1 MKKRI
6 LSLICVLALC
16 LGMLPTTAWAAD
28 DYETSTSDGGV
39 TTYTFHALNTTN
51 SIICNGD
58 TVIDLRQ
65 VNPGSGTAEINIC
78 TRAENLTITLV
89 GDSTKIYPVDVDFG
103 EISSGN
109 TMDELP
115 QKVILQDFRTTG
127 EIDFGFLNL
136 GEENTLPIEY
146 VGTVEAATIRGGR
159 TSGANTKT
167 GISLTLTPN
176 GTSTLN
182 VDYLVVNT
190 NLTLDGGAITM
201 DPCKNNNRI
210 SVGKSLT
217 IQNCKVTM
225 TGDGTDRGIRGN
237 NITIENSTLDNIQD
251 IHGFS
256 TNDIYYLTGTMGNS
270 SIKVTNSTVALTGG
284 IINAKDISITG
295 GSTVTYSGSYKSAPR
310 CGCECLELEHLVRK
324 KFQQSYHNH

>member
-28 DYETSTSDGGV
+28 DYETSTSDDGV

-65 VNPGSGTAEINIC
+65 VNPGSGTAEINIR

-146 VGTVEAATIRGGR
+146 VGTVEAATIRGR
-159 TSGANTKT
+159 HTSGANTKT

-201 DPCKNNNRI
+201 DPCKNDNRN
-210 SVGKSLT
+210 GSLLLRRHRSAALL
-217 IQNCKVTM
+217 
-225 TGDGTDRGIRGN
+225 G
-237 NITIENSTLDNIQD
+237 
-251 IHGFS
+251 HGEQS
-256 TNDIYYLTGTMGNS
+256 GGHGNS
-270 SIKVTNSTVALTGG
+270 SRYI
-284 IINAKDISITG
+284 
-295 GSTVTYSGSYKSAPR
+295 GSR
-310 CGCECLELEHLVRK
+310 CADCPG
-324 KFQQSYHNH
+324 